1 MVATNLLF
9 IQHTLLLKSRFASL
23 AMKRFFLISIL
34 VLILFLTVVVACNK
48 SKVKS
53 VSLNKTELSLN
64 VGDTDTLIATI
75 KSTSFVLSD
84 QIKWTTSNS
93 DVVEIKVFYD
103 FDDNEKC
110 AITAKSEGT
119 AIITITVEDDFI
131 AKCTIVVTLQ
141 PIEPEMVFVEG
152 GTFMMGS
159 DYNILEQPI
168 HQVTLSSFNIAKYE
182 VTQKEWK
189 AIMGNNP
196 SSKKGD
202 KLPVDNVNWLEVNEY
217 ITRLNNAT
225 GKNYR
230 LPTEAEWEYAAGGGK
245 KSTGKLYSGSNNID
259 EVAWYISN
267 TFSLDRPQPVGTK
280 APNEL
285 GIYDMSGNVWEWCG
299 DWYGDYPYTPQTDP
313 QGPNGDSR
321 YRKIQRGGS
330 SNGFDTY
337 CRVAG
342 RFATEYI
349 NGFYWYEGFRLVHP

>member
-1 MVATNLLF
+1 
-9 IQHTLLLKSRFASL
+9 LLKSRSVSL
-23 AMKRFFLISIL
+23 AVKRFFFIIIL
-34 VLILFLTVVVACNK
+34 VLILLLTVVIACNK
-48 SKVKS
+48 SKIKS
-53 VSLNKTELSLN
+53 VSLNKPELSLN

-75 KSTSFVLSD
+75 KSTFSVLSD
-84 QIKWTTSNS
+84 RIEWKTTNS
-93 DVVEIKVFYD
+93 DVVEIKLIYD
-103 FDDNEKC
+103 FDDGEKC

-119 AIITITVEDDFI
+119 AVISITVDDDLT
-131 AKCTIVVTLQ
+131 AKCTIIVTLQ

-159 DYNILEQPI
+159 DFNILEQPI
-168 HQVTLSSFNIAKYE
+168 HQVTLSSFNIAKYQ

-202 KLPVDNVNWLEVNEY
+202 DLPVDNVNWLEVNEF

-259 EVAWYISN
+259 EVAWYSSN
-267 TFSLDRPQPVGTK
+267 TSLFDLPKPVGTK

-285 GIYDMSGNVWEWCG
+285 GIYDMSGNVWEWCS

-313 QGPNGDSR
+313 QGPYVDSR

-330 SNGFDTY
+330 ANGYEGY

-342 RFATEYI
+342 RFASKYI
-349 NGFYWYEGFRLVHP
+349 NGFYWYVGFRLAH